1 MVNFVSVS
9 HLKSGMILARDLYGI
24 DSCTSKVIMLKS
36 GQKLTVSNITKIMC
50 MEQLTG
56 VYIQSDESFDN
67 ENQLVDTKTKKE
79 ILNSI
84 QKIYDLSTR
93 TTETLYAETIS
104 HANAVIEKLVDT
116 IVDNPKMYIDIDSL
130 RIYDDCTYNH
140 SLGVTVLSIAIGKS
154 LGLSKKNLSQLA
166 LCALLHDIGKM
177 HVPIEIISKPDKLT
191 DEEFAEI
198 KKHPCKGGSILKKND
213 LVSGLVLSGVISHH
227 EKVDGT
233 GYPNGLKGKHIP
245 LFGRIV
251 SCADVYDALTST
263 RPYRT
268 PATPSEA
275 IEYIMGGSGRQ
286 FDRGVVKGFLKCISP
301 YPVGSCIKL
310 STGEK
315 AIIVCQNSSN
325 PMRPKIFMM
334 DKPTVVVDLLNDDH
348 YLDVV
353 IDNLC

>member
-9 HLKSGMILARDLYGI
+9 HLKSGMILARDIYGI
-24 DSCTSKVIMLKS
+24 DSFTSKVVMLRA
-36 GQKLTVSNITKIMC
+36 GQELTVSIITKMMR
-50 MEQLTG
+50 MELIG
-56 VYIQSDESFDN
+56 VYVQGNDNFDK
-67 ENQLVDTKTKKE
+67 EHQLVDTTTKKE
-79 ILNSI
+79 ILESI
-84 QKIYDLSTR
+84 HQIYDLSNR
-93 TTETLYAETIS
+93 TTEALFAGTIS
-104 HANAVIEKLVDT
+104 HANDVLEKLVDT
-116 IVDNPKMYIDIDSL
+116 IIGNPNMYIDIYSL
-130 RIYDDCTYNH
+130 RVYDDCTYNH

-154 LGLSKKNLSQLA
+154 LGLSRKSLSQLA

-177 HVPIEIISKPDKLT
+177 QVPIEIISKPGKLT

-198 KKHPCKGGSILKKND
+198 KKHPKKGGSILKKDD
-213 LVSGLVLSGVISHH
+213 LVSDLILNGVMSHH

-233 GYPNGLKGKHIP
+233 GYPNGLKGKNIP

-268 PATPSEA
+268 PATPAEA
-275 IEYIMGGSGRQ
+275 IEYIMGSAGRQ

-301 YPVGSCIKL
+301 YPVGSCVNL
-310 STGEK
+310 STGDT
-315 AIIVCQNSSN
+315 AVIVEQNSHN

-334 DKPTVVVDLLNDDH
+334 DKPSVIVDLFNDEH

-353 IDNLC
+353 IDTLC